1 MVEETLGAM
10 YKEKIGPAYGE
21 FMGEGRAAGTVSKKM
36 EERAA
41 GVVSEKVR
49 ESYST
54 VVGPFV
60 EVSKVIFPKSI
71 RPGKR
76 LVTS

>member
-1 MVEETLGAM
+1 MVEETLGVM

-36 EERAA
+36 EGRAA
-41 GVVSEKVR
+41 GVVSEKVG
-49 ESYST
+49 ESYCT

-60 EVSKVIFPKSI
+60 ELPKVIFSKSI

-76 LVTS
+76 LLAS

>member
-10 YKEKIGPAYGE
+10 YEEKIGPAYGE

-41 GVVSEKVR
+41 GVVSEKVG

-54 VVGPFV
+54 VFGPFE

-71 RPGKR
+71 WPGKR